1 MTESHDQ
8 PVDSSDDDDND
19 NMDPYVCSI
28 KSVAE
33 ALNLV
38 GELKKFAL
46 AQQHNEDLYA
56 SIEIVGMKL
65 EDATLSQQ
73 KQSAITEFFYSTQL

>member
-1 MTESHDQ
+1 M
-8 PVDSSDDDDND
+8 DSSDEVDDDVS
-19 NMDPYVCSI
+19 MDPPVSSI

-38 GELKKFAL
+38 DKLNKLAL
-46 AQQHNEDLYA
+46 AQLHDEDLPAYV
-56 SIEIVGMKL
+56 EIVGKKL
-65 EDATLSQQ
+65 EDARLLQQ